1 MRALRSHFGSSHF
14 GSSASS
20 ARTRQ
25 RMVQSPISAGMPGE
39 LSDTPLQPGI
49 VKFEFAMGAHG
60 LVWTQG
66 TTIVERVSCQ
76 ARFLGVRPGWSISM
90 VNGMPITDSVTCW
103 HELQKC
109 KKSGLSYS
117 VYFLKDEASIRE
129 DLTKAEAERQKRA
142 TKAAEERLEQQAR
155 ATAAAERQRQAR
167 KRLEMLRKDFESEIE
182 EARALAEGKRAEAR
196 ERAQQSD
203 DFALDELKRLMA
215 QVTAIET
222 QNAWIL
228 DAVGKIAGAGLTAK
242 FRAARISAEIQE
254 TQVTWFMTFVE
265 QLYAQKPGTILDEL
279 LDNLKETGPAGDA
292 TPLQIQLLAE
302 VCKRL
307 RDKSSARPL
316 NEDLQDELLAIATW
330 VLHAMQDVDID
341 GLLCFEDAPELPEGL
356 EEPALRDEFYS
367 EHRQKV
373 GGKRNPQIFQVAN
386 WASRVCFDSAGD
398 RRGALGGLRAWI
410 RRVCFSGLSAK
421 TLEKPAVV
429 ARGLRGLPSSLVDG
443 FRAKAAGDRFF
454 WAAPSSTTVDASISE
469 ARCNQQARKKN
480 NVLFTISGIT
490 HASPMMELSAYP
502 GEREWLPPP
511 FTALDVERVVD
522 GAPLQLHCKF
532 GGCMP
537 TSAFR
542 EEVRGDFKAASRRLS
557 MRHAE
562 SQRNAAEMRED
573 LANLLEWAKSTRAKT
588 RMRIESILQEPRPEE
603 YLHIIK
609 KWGEKE
615 CLLTAELAEAKEW
628 AKRFREKELNSARL
642 RFQQIERQL

>member
-1 MRALRSHFGSSHF
+1 
-14 GSSASS
+14 
-20 ARTRQ
+20 
-25 RMVQSPISAGMPGE
+25 MPGE
-39 LSDTPLQPGI
+39 LSDMPLQPGI

-109 KKSGLSYS
+109 KKSGLRYS
-117 VYFLKDEASIRE
+117 ASFLKDEASIRE

-182 EARALAEGKRAEAR
+182 EARALAEGKKSGGQRTRAA
-196 ERAQQSD
+196 
-203 DFALDELKRLMA
+203 LKRLMA
-215 QVTAIET
+215 QVAAIET

-254 TQVTWFMTFVE
+254 TQVTCFMTLVE

-302 VCKRL
+302 
-307 RDKSSARPL
+307 
-316 NEDLQDELLAIATW
+316 DELLAIATW
-330 VLHAMQDVDID
+330 ALYAMKDVDID
-341 GLLCFEDAPELPEGL
+341 GLFCFEDAPELPEGL
-356 EEPALRDEFYS
+356 GEPALRDEFYS

-398 RRGALGGLRAWI
+398 RQGALGGLRAWI
-410 RRVCFSGLSAK
+410 RSI
-421 TLEKPAVV
+421 
-429 ARGLRGLPSSLVDG
+429 VDG

-469 ARCNQQARKKN
+469 ARCNQQAHKKN
-480 NVLFTISGIT
+480 NVLFAISGIT

-532 GGCMP
+532 GGCML

-557 MRHAE
+557 MRRAE

-588 RMRIESILQEPRPEE
+588 RMRIESIFQEPRPEE

-609 KWGEKE
+609 KWEEKE

-628 AKRFREKELNSARL
+628 AKWFREKELNSARL
-642 RFQQIERQL
+642 RFQQIARQLQIPPGTGMRAEYESSTESLKRQLDIPDSLREEYESLERKIHRLETVTGDEGHGTRFNA